1 MASPNRGIAFYRDSA
16 VTVDE
21 MAVDS
26 DTGFVVLLLLGLFL
40 LLVYAYVASIERVL
54 EKIGFTR
61 GEAGAILT
69 LTLFFGWVTIPMFPY
84 NGWWVGIS
92 LGGGI
97 IPIIVCGILLRSRR
111 VGISEGMIGLVIVAV
126 ITYFITRAEEG
137 VGIVADFPLALAP
150 AVAAG
155 LYSVSTFWI
164 DVRKAAPLAYFSG
177 VAGTLV
183 GADVFHLQEI
193 LSFSPP
199 DSDGFALLS
208 IGGANIF
215 DMVYLTGIVA
225 VLIGILIFWAERQ
238 KKKLGFERVVAA
250 WERDLESIPQAKAPE
265 PETTIR
271 PDRRGRLPP

>member
-16 VTVDE
+16 VTIDE
-21 MAVDS
+21 MEIDS
-26 DTGFVVLLLLGLFL
+26 DTAFAVLLLTGLFL
-40 LLVYAYVASIERVL
+40 LLVYAYITSIERVL
-54 EKIGFTR
+54 EKIGFTK

-69 LTLFFGWVTIPMFPY
+69 LTLFFGWITIPMFPY

-111 VGISEGMIGLVIVAV
+111 VGMAEGMIGLVIVAF

-137 VGIVADFPLALAP
+137 VGIVADFPWALAP

-177 VAGTLV
+177 VTGTLV

-199 DSDGFALLS
+199 ASSDFALLS

-215 DMVYLTGIVA
+215 DMVYLSGIVA
-225 VLIGILIFWAERQ
+225 VLVGILIFWMERQ

-250 WERDLESIPQAKAPE
+250 WERDLESIPQAEAPE
-265 PETTIR
+265 AEVTLR

>member
-16 VTVDE
+16 VSVVE
-21 MAVDS
+21 MALDS
-26 DTGFVVLLLLGLFL
+26 DTAFVVLLLLGLFL

-54 EKIGFTR
+54 EKIGFTK

-69 LTLFFGWVTIPMFPY
+69 LTLFFGWITIPMFPY

-97 IPIIVCGILLRSRR
+97 IPIVVCSILLKSRR
-111 VGISEGMIGLVIVAV
+111 VGLSEGLIGMVIVAV

-137 VGIVADFPLALAP
+137 VGIVADFPLAFAP

-164 DVRKAAPLAYFSG
+164 DVRRAASLAYFSG
-177 VAGTLV
+177 VTGTLV

-199 DSDGFALLS
+199 VSDGFALLS

-225 VLIGILIFWAERQ
+225 VLVGILVFWAERQ

-250 WERDLESIPQAKAPE
+250 WERDLESIPSAKAAE
-265 PETTIR
+265 PEKTLR
-271 PDRRGRLPP
+271 PDRRSRLPP

>member
-16 VTVDE
+16 VTIDE
-21 MAVDS
+21 MEIDS
-26 DTGFVVLLLLGLFL
+26 DTAFAVLLLTGLFL
-40 LLVYAYVASIERVL
+40 LLVYAYITSIERVL
-54 EKIGFTR
+54 EKIGFTK

-69 LTLFFGWVTIPMFPY
+69 LTLFFGWITIPMFPY

-111 VGISEGMIGLVIVAV
+111 VGMAEGMIGLVIVAF

-137 VGIVADFPLALAP
+137 VGIVADFPWALAP

-177 VAGTLV
+177 VTGTLV

-199 DSDGFALLS
+199 ASSDFALLS

-215 DMVYLTGIVA
+215 DMVYLSGIVA
-225 VLIGILIFWAERQ
+225 VLVGILIFWMERQ

-250 WERDLESIPQAKAPE
+250 WETDLESIPQAEAPE
-265 PETTIR
+265 AEVTLR

>member
-1 MASPNRGIAFYRDSA
+1 MAL
-16 VTVDE
+16 
-21 MAVDS
+21 DS
-26 DTGFVVLLLLGLFL
+26 DTAFVVLLLLGLFL

-69 LTLFFGWVTIPMFPY
+69 LTLFFGWITIPMFPY
-84 NGWWVGIS
+84 DGWWVGIS
-92 LGGGI
+92 LGGGV
-97 IPIIVCGILLRSRR
+97 IPIIVCSILLKSRR
-111 VGISEGMIGLVIVAV
+111 VGVSEGLIGMVIVAV

-137 VGIVADFPLALAP
+137 VGIVAEFPLAFAP

-177 VAGTLV
+177 VTGTLV

-199 DSDGFALLS
+199 VSDGFALLS

-225 VLIGILIFWAERQ
+225 VLVGILIFWAERQ

-250 WERDLESIPQAKAPE
+250 WERELESIPSAKAAE
-265 PETTIR
+265 PEKTLR

>member
-1 MASPNRGIAFYRDSA
+1 MAI
-16 VTVDE
+16 
-21 MAVDS
+21 DS
-26 DTGFVVLLLLGLFL
+26 DTAFVVLLLLGLFL
-40 LLVYAYVASIERVL
+40 LIVYAYVASIERVL

-69 LTLFFGWVTIPMFPY
+69 LTLFFGWITIPVFPY
-84 NGWWVGIS
+84 NGWWIGIS
-92 LGGGI
+92 LGGGV
-97 IPIIVCGILLRSRR
+97 IPIVVCGILLKSKR
-111 VGISEGMIGLVIVAV
+111 VGAPEGLIGLVIVAV

-137 VGIVADFPLALAP
+137 VGIVADLPWAFAP

-164 DVRKAAPLAYFSG
+164 DVRRAAPLAYFSG
-177 VAGTLV
+177 VTGTLV

-193 LSFSPP
+193 LSYAPP

-225 VLIGILIFWAERQ
+225 VLVGILIFWLERQ
-238 KKKLGFERVVAA
+238 KKKMGFERVVAA
-250 WERDLESIPQAKAPE
+250 WERDLETVPQAKPPE
-265 PETTIR
+265 PSTTLR

>member
-1 MASPNRGIAFYRDSA
+1 
-16 VTVDE
+16 

-26 DTGFVVLLLLGLFL
+26 DTAFAVLLLLGLFL

-69 LTLFFGWVTIPMFPY
+69 LTLFFGWITIPMFPY

-111 VGISEGMIGLVIVAV
+111 VGISEGLIGMAIVAV

-137 VGIVADFPLALAP
+137 VGIVADFPWAFTP

-177 VAGTLV
+177 VTGTLV

-199 DSDGFALLS
+199 ASDGFALLS

-215 DMVYLTGIVA
+215 DMVYMTGIVA
-225 VLIGILIFWAERQ
+225 VLIAILIFWAERQ
-238 KKKLGFERVVAA
+238 KKKRGFERVVAA
-250 WERDLESIPQAKAPE
+250 WERDLELIPPAKAPE
-265 PETTIR
+265 PETTLR

>member
-97 IPIIVCGILLRSRR
+97 IPIIVCGILLSSGR

-199 DSDGFALLS
+199 DSGGFALLS

-225 VLIGILIFWAERQ
+225 VLIGILIFWVERQ

-265 PETTIR
+265 PAATIR